1 MNRIAIVTDSTAD
14 LPIEIAKEHN
24 ITVVPLKVNFQD
36 KSYTEGVDITN
47 QEFYEKLEKADLL
60 PTTSQPSPADFI
72 AKYDELIEN
81 GYDSIISIHIS
92 DKLSGTRQSATIAGS
107 ELSEKITNLS
117 TVDSMQVTVGIGLVV
132 KIAAESAAQ
141 NKSYDEVL
149 ADTKQAVE
157 NVKLYALV
165 DTLKY
170 LEKGGRIGK
179 ARAIAGSLLNIKPI
193 LTMNNGEIVDKDKVR
208 TRKKGIAEIVDLA
221 KKFKD
226 TNGTIR
232 YAISHS
238 MALDEAKKLEE
249 TLLAEVGV
257 KSDFIS
263 EVGSVVGTHIGP
275 GALFISF
282 L

>member
-107 ELSEKITNLS
+107 ELFEKITNLS

-208 TRKKGIAEIVDLA
+208 TRKKGIAEIVDLV

-257 KSDFIS
+257 KSEFIS

>member
-257 KSDFIS
+257 KSEFIS

>member
-107 ELSEKITNLS
+107 ELFEKITNLS

-257 KSDFIS
+257 KSEFIS

>member
-60 PTTSQPSPADFI
+60 STTSQPSPADFI

-208 TRKKGIAEIVDLA
+208 TRKKGIAEIVDLV

-257 KSDFIS
+257 KSEFIS